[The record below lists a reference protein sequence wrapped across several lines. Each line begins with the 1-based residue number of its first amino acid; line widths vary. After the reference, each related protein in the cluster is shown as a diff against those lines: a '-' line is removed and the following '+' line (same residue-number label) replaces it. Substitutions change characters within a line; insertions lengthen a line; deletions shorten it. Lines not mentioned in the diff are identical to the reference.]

1 MRRLTSR
8 LTSLLALLLL
18 TPLSACGPSQ
28 ATIVADG
35 DAHHGAKLIRQ
46 TGCGSCHTIPGVAN
60 ARGNVGPP
68 LSGIADRAFIAGV
81 LPNTPENMAAWIR
94 TPQTFVP
101 GNAMPDM
108 GIDESDA
115 RDITAYLYTLH

>member
-1 MRRLTSR
+1 MRRLTFPFAC
-8 LTSLLALLLL
+8 LLALALAL
-18 TPLSACGPSQ
+18 PLSACGPSQ
-28 ATIVADG
+28 ATVVSDG

-46 TGCGSCHTIPGVAN
+46 MGCGSCHTIPGVPD
-60 ARGNVGPP
+60 ARGNVGPS
-68 LSGIADRAFIAGV
+68 LAAIADRAFIAGV
-81 LPNTPENMAAWIR
+81 LPNTQENMVAWIR
-94 TPQTFVP
+94 TPQAVVP